1 MIVWIVPIVPVVST
15 NFETIRTNG
24 TIGGFHTIVSIASK
38 TTEFLHVFHKMPN
51 IIVGFNQRVNLVACY
66 LLILSI
72 LRRNKLEMFHEDT
85 ASRQELDR
93 GDYLLLRYCL
103 FAVQT
108 FLYFSFCFSDVPR
121 PDHFS
126 LITGIKVMI
135 SGIAFDSFEIYTIV
149 PIVRIELTSIQAIK
163 VVPVVRVIN
172 FAIGCPG
179 SVSI

>member
-1 MIVWIVPIVPVVST
+1 
-15 NFETIRTNG
+15 
-24 TIGGFHTIVSIASK
+24 
-38 TTEFLHVFHKMPN
+38 
-51 IIVGFNQRVNLVACY
+51 
-66 LLILSI
+66 
-72 LRRNKLEMFHEDT
+72 MFHEDT

-93 GDYLLLRYCL
+93 ADYLLLRYCL
-103 FAVQT
+103 FTVET
-108 FLYFSFCFSDVPR
+108 FLYFSFCFSGVPK
-121 PDHFS
+121 PDDFS

-149 PIVRIELTSIQAIK
+149 PIVRIELTSIQAIE

>member
-1 MIVWIVPIVPVVST
+1 
-15 NFETIRTNG
+15 
-24 TIGGFHTIVSIASK
+24 
-38 TTEFLHVFHKMPN
+38 MPN
-51 IIVGFNQRVNLVACY
+51 IMVGFNQRVNLVDCY

-93 GDYLLLRYCL
+93 GDYLLLRYCP
-103 FAVQT
+103 FTVQT
-108 FLYFSFCFSDVPR
+108 FLYFSFCFSGVPR
-121 PDHFS
+121 PDDFS

-135 SGIAFDSFEIYTIV
+135 SGIAFDCFEIYTIV